1 VKGSTSE
8 RPFIMKFVYLG
19 ALILLRG
26 LGADCFA
33 AECPVAALGSQDT
46 QTQFQ
51 TLDRRAQVEFRHGE
65 FAKAAEDFRQA
76 TCLAP
81 ENIRSYYELY
91 SIAVAALAANDF
103 DQARKAL
110 E

>member
-1 VKGSTSE
+1 
-8 RPFIMKFVYLG
+8 MKLAYLG
-19 ALILLRG
+19 ALIFIRG
-26 LGADCFA
+26 LAVDCLA
-33 AECPVAALGSQDT
+33 AECPAALGSQDT
-46 QTQFQ
+46 KTQFQ

-91 SIAVAALAANDF
+91 SVALAALTANDPG
-103 DQARKAL
+103 QARKAL